1 MNASRPP
8 DPRLAFARLA
18 GEMAQS
24 LSFNRSLGQIYGLL
38 YASDKP
44 QSLEEITRALSVSKG
59 NVSVNVRTLESWG
72 AVRGVTVN
80 GTRQDY
86 YEAETDLKALV
97 LRRLEEGLTRR
108 IEKGLDRLE
117 PILKEA
123 GPEQGALRA
132 RAQGAKVLLQ
142 RAKKGLR
149 LIKTAAKFL

>member
-59 NVSVNVRTLESWG
+59 NVSVTSGRWNPGGRSGE
-72 AVRGVTVN
+72 
-80 GTRQDY
+80 
-86 YEAETDLKALV
+86 
-97 LRRLEEGLTRR
+97 
-108 IEKGLDRLE
+108 
-117 PILKEA
+117 
-123 GPEQGALRA
+123 
-132 RAQGAKVLLQ
+132 
-142 RAKKGLR
+142 
-149 LIKTAAKFL
+149 

>member
-38 YASDKP
+38 YASNKP
-44 QSLEEITRALSVSKG
+44 ESLEGIARALSVSKG

-86 YEAETDLKALV
+86 YEAETDLKALA
-97 LRRLEEGLTRR
+97 LRRLEEGLSRR
-108 IEKGLDRLE
+108 IDMCLDRLE

-123 GPEQGALRA
+123 GPEPGALRA
-132 RAQGAKVLLQ
+132 RAQEAKVLLQ